1 MEVPMQHIIKQY
13 IPLFK
18 LKICI
23 LITFSAIVGLILTS
37 SGKAPLSNALILI
50 ITTILASGSASAFN
64 HYYDMDIDAVMDRT
78 RERPLPTGSIM
89 NPNHVLIL
97 SALLFVT
104 AIVLSAVLLNYVVS
118 LHLALG
124 AIVYGVI
131 YTAWLKRRTWT
142 NIIVGGLAGSFA
154 VLAGGASADPAL
166 CISPLL
172 LSVVLFFWT
181 PSHFW
186 SFAIAQKED
195 YRKAGIPM
203 LPVVAGN
210 SKTAWY
216 IFLNTI
222 LLLAS
227 SLLLSYYGSAGT
239 LYTVVAI
246 LAGGYFLFRNIQL
259 LRNPSK
265 EVAWRNFRD
274 SIIYLKIIFIA
285 IIADVLFF

>member
-1 MEVPMQHIIKQY
+1 MQHIIKQY

-37 SGKAPLSNALILI
+37 PGKVSLSNALILI

-64 HYYDMDIDAVMDRT
+64 HYYDMDIDALMDRT
-78 RERPLPTGSIM
+78 KGRPLPTGSII
-89 NPNHVLIL
+89 NPQNVLIISVIFFL
-97 SALLFVT
+97 SAIF
-104 AIVLSAVLLNYVVS
+104 LSAALLNYVVS
-118 LHLALG
+118 IHLALG

-142 NIIVGGLAGSFA
+142 NIIIGGLAGSFA
-154 VLAGGASADPAL
+154 VLAGGASANPEFCL
-166 CISPLL
+166 PPLL
-172 LSVVLFFWT
+172 LAVVLFFWT

-186 SFAIAQKED
+186 SFAIALKDD

-203 LPVVAGN
+203 LPVVVGN

-222 LLLAS
+222 FLIAS
-227 SLLLSYYGSAGT
+227 SLLLPIYGSLGT

-246 LAGGYFLFRNIQL
+246 LAGGYFIFRNIQL

-285 IIADVLFF
+285 IIVDVVF

>member
-1 MEVPMQHIIKQY
+1 MQHIIKQY

-37 SGKAPLSNALILI
+37 PGKVSLSNAMILI

-64 HYYDMDIDAVMDRT
+64 HYYDRDIDALMDRT
-78 RERPLPTGSIM
+78 KGRPLPTGSII
-89 NPNHVLIL
+89 NPKNVLIISVILFL
-97 SALLFVT
+97 SAIF
-104 AIVLSAVLLNYVVS
+104 LSAALLNYVVS
-118 LHLALG
+118 IHLALG

-142 NIIVGGLAGSFA
+142 NIIIGGLAGSFA
-154 VLAGGASADPAL
+154 VLAGGASANPEFCL
-166 CISPLL
+166 PPLL
-172 LSVVLFFWT
+172 LAVVLFFWT

-186 SFAIAQKED
+186 SFAIALKDD

-222 LLLAS
+222 FLIAS
-227 SLLLSYYGSAGT
+227 SLLLSLYGSLGT

-246 LAGGYFLFRNIQL
+246 IAGGYFIFRNIQL
-259 LRNPSK
+259 LINPTK

-285 IIADVLFF
+285 IIVDVVLR